1 MIELRQRVL
10 TDFCPDGINLSY
22 DLILGRRR
30 KTKILFGGFFVASRG
45 ENLKCRGETI
55 AEEISE
61 AMKVKI
67 TS

>member
-30 KTKILFGGFFVASRG
+30 KTKILFGGLFAACHM
-45 ENLKCRGETI
+45 EN
-55 AEEISE
+55 AEE
-61 AMKVKI
+61 KQ
-67 TS
+67 